1 MTTDDSTDDFR
12 ELLAHPAYDRP
23 SGLTAEQ
30 LHRDTYRRLR
40 RLRSAVGPAADLLA
54 DRARLCDLASWTA
67 IRDPALFH
75 ALLVH
80 YTLCLNGIAKFA
92 ADPAA
97 ALARLERDGDT
108 GVLLLTEAGRSGSHR
123 TIRTEARFDPATGE
137 FVLHTPS
144 VDAVKFPTATAADS
158 PKTALV
164 HARLITGGV
173 DCGVFCFAVP
183 LGGGHGIPPGLV
195 ISPAPEVAT
204 LPSDY
209 AAVAFDH
216 VRLPFTAW
224 LSDGATIDEA
234 GRCTD
239 PLGSPEARLRRSMSP
254 GAETWLA
261 LTAASA
267 GMARAASAIAIRYSL
282 TRTTSDA
289 LAAARPVLDCRNQ
302 HVELL
307 GALADALALTT
318 LTDSA
323 SKGSASDGSAPT
335 SPTATDT
342 TEPSRP
348 TAVWAPWSA
357 VDPLLPLFKAVAVDT
372 AERVAAS
379 CRERCGAPAYVGTPL
394 LMSYLSA
401 AHAYRSA
408 GGDNT
413 LIRLDTA
420 RNMAANAGYEPPAD
434 DPPPA
439 LDTGEDFLDLA
450 RSCEHRLH
458 ALLRDRLAA
467 AREGGEDEFTAWN
480 DRSELALDTAGVYAE
495 RLLMERFAVGADPDL
510 LLLHGVS
517 WLRRRAGA
525 LLRCGLIGPTDLDTA
540 ERIAH
545 EACDRLLPRA
555 AVMVDAFGV
564 DQAFTG
570 TFMAADDYLSA
581 FAAEFGLHASP
592 WEERPADR
600 VVQPRHVNVRNR

>member
-1 MTTDDSTDDFR
+1 MSTDERTDDFR

-23 SGLTAEQ
+23 PGLTAEQ

-54 DRARLCDLASWTA
+54 DRARLCDLAAWTA

-97 ALARLERDGDT
+97 ELERLERDGDT

-123 TIRTEARFDPATGE
+123 TIRTEARFDPATRE
-137 FVLHTPS
+137 FLLHTPS

-164 HARLITGGV
+164 HARLISGGA

-183 LGGGHGIPPGLV
+183 LGGFHGTPEGLA
-195 ISPAPEVAT
+195 ISPAPESAT

-216 VRLPFTAW
+216 VRVPFNAW
-224 LSDGATIDEA
+224 LSDGATIDES
-234 GRCTD
+234 GECTD

-254 GAETWLA
+254 GSETWLA

-267 GMARAASAIAIRYSL
+267 GIARAAAAIAVRYSL
-282 TRTTSDA
+282 ARTTSDA
-289 LAAARPVLDCRNQ
+289 LAAARPVFACRNQ

-307 GALADALALTT
+307 CALADALALTALADST
-318 LTDSA
+318 SGDDTASAHSAPNSTAATDSA
-323 SKGSASDGSAPT
+323 A
-335 SPTATDT
+335 
-342 TEPSRP
+342 TEPSHP
-348 TAVWAPWSA
+348 AVVWAPWSA

-439 LDTGEDFLDLA
+439 LDTGEDLLDLA

-467 AREGGEDEFTAWN
+467 AREAGEDEFAAWN
-480 DRSELALDTAGVYAE
+480 DQAELALDTAGVYAE
-495 RLLMERFAVGADPDL
+495 RLLMERFAVGADSDL

-540 ERIAH
+540 ERLAH

-555 AVMVDAFGV
+555 AGIVDAFGI

-570 TFMAADDYLSA
+570 TFMAAGDYLTA

-592 WEERPADR
+592 WEESLEDAAA
-600 VVQPRHVNVRNR
+600 